1 MRHYVYLLIAFLLVS
16 CQDNFDEWNDTD
28 LRRIN
33 FDIET
38 EGFFDEY
45 LTLSGTSFLKGGGFT
60 LDPSHRLRLSCYC
73 YAAEDTLVQH
83 SYILMDKTGTGSIR
97 LSHLQKDTNYR
108 FELFADVVKFDNA
121 VDYYESW
128 FQLGT
133 KKCNSTYLFC
143 FQPDSIHE
151 HNIVRH
157 ATIHAKPENNR
168 ISVNMVP
175 VTVNGYC
182 ILSNLQDVEMVNG
195 YYTYNESFFVNS
207 MQGRKRSSHTYRY
220 LTNGKK
226 QIVIPITT
234 GSIGDTLSVK
244 IKRVMLN
251 QIDST
256 LISVRNPE
264 NKSFV
269 TEIDCKTLKQKSCLY
284 Y

>member
-1 MRHYVYLLIAFLLVS
+1 MRHFVYILFAFLLVA

-28 LRRIN
+28 QRRIT
-33 FDIET
+33 FDIDT

-45 LTLSGTSFLKGGGFT
+45 LTISGTLFQKGGDFT
-60 LDPSHRLRLSCYC
+60 LDPTHRFRLSCYC
-73 YAAEDTLVQH
+73 YDTKDSLVLH
-83 SYILMDKTGTGSIR
+83 SSILMDKTGTESIR
-97 LSHLQKDTNYR
+97 LSHLQKDIDYR
-108 FELFADVVKFDNA
+108 FEFFADVVKFDKA

-133 KKCNSTYLFC
+133 ENCNSTYLFC

-151 HNIVRH
+151 HNIVKH
-157 ATIHAKPENNR
+157 ATIHTKPENNR
-168 ISVNMVP
+168 ITVNMVP
-175 VTVNGYC
+175 ITVNGYC
-182 ILSNLQDVEMVNG
+182 VLSNLQDVEMVNG

-207 MQGRKRSSHTYRY
+207 MQGRRRASHTYSY
-220 LTNGKK
+220 LPKGGS
-226 QIVIPITT
+226 QIVIPVTT
-234 GSIGDTLSVK
+234 GSVADTLSVK

-256 LISVRNPE
+256 FIYVRNPE

-269 TEIDCKTLKQKSCLY
+269 TDIDCKTLKQKSCVY